1 MKAASINPTL
11 TLKPALFPIALLL
24 FLFACDPSTSSH
36 TTSATETTETPE
48 PEWPRFTHGNP
59 WQYLDSL
66 QPSDGFSPAVGV
78 TNAKKYY
85 DAQPFGR
92 NAHLGEDWNAVT
104 GGATDLG
111 DPVHAIAD
119 GWVFFAQDMHV
130 GWGKV
135 VRIVHRCTS
144 GDSIPFVESLYGHL
158 DTMLVLNGDF
168 VRRGQQIG
176 TIGDA
181 HGLYSPHLHLEL
193 RDSLGLGIGGGYS
206 AETAGWLSPK
216 EFMKGR
222 RAEPSR

>member
-1 MKAASINPTL
+1 MMRRVCHAPKLILMATLMCVFVGSCAQAPSSPAPADSSEAA
-11 TLKPALFPIALLL
+11 
-24 FLFACDPSTSSH
+24 
-36 TTSATETTETPE
+36 E
-48 PEWPRFTHGNP
+48 PEWPPFKHGNP

-66 QPSDGFSPAVGV
+66 APCDGFDYAVGKP
-78 TNAKKYY
+78 NGKGYY

-92 NAHLGEDWNAVT
+92 NTHLGEDWNATT

-111 DPVHAIAD
+111 DPVYAIAD
-119 GWVFFAQDMHV
+119 GRVFFARDVQG
-130 GWGKV
+130 GWGNV
-135 VRIVHRCTS
+135 VRIVHRCPM
-144 GDSIPFVESLYGHL
+144 GDTVPFVESLYGHL
-158 DTMLVLNGDF
+158 DTVLVRNGDF

-222 RAEPSR
+222 RAN